1 MLLKIGGTNMINAL
15 HRISEGLD
23 FNRILTDITPFF
35 TYDLKSPWFFTEFGF
50 LLTLAFFLI
59 GYAFF
64 KPKSQWKLIY
74 LILFSLFFYYKS
86 SGPLLVLF
94 VGVILI
100 DYLLALAINALE
112 GGRKKLLLVFSVIYS
127 LSFLL
132 YFKYYDFVIK
142 IRE

>member
-1 MLLKIGGTNMINAL
+1 MTTVL

-23 FNRILTDITPFF
+23 FNRILTDLTPFF

-50 LLTLAFFLI
+50 LLTLSLFLI

-94 VGVILI
+94 MGVILI
-100 DYLLALAINALE
+100 DYLLALALDSLE
-112 GGRKKLLLVFSVIYS
+112 GGRKKTLTP
-127 LSFLL
+127 FLCFIQPFL
-132 YFKYYDFVIK
+132 FALFQVL
-142 IRE
+142 